1 MKEQSATPNL
11 GAGQRIKFNSGEP
24 ESPVLAI
31 TNAAVPHSEDM
42 RHRMKQ
48 YALTM
53 GIRMVCLALIFVV
66 DGWFK
71 IIPVV
76 GAVVLP
82 WVAVIIANGGADITK
97 QESVELLDAAPLYA
111 LDGQEKVMDD
121 DDASTP
127 AFLTGE
133 IVPESEDTAGLVT
146 DAAESDAPSAEKDLP

>member
-1 MKEQSATPNL
+1 
-11 GAGQRIKFNSGEP
+11 
-24 ESPVLAI
+24 
-31 TNAAVPHSEDM
+31 
-42 RHRMKQ
+42 MKQ

-97 QESVELLDAAPLYA
+97 QDSVELLDAAPLYA
-111 LDGQEKVMDD
+111 LNGHEKGMDD
-121 DDASTP
+121 ADASTP
-127 AFLTGE
+127 EFLTGE
-133 IVPESEDTAGLVT
+133 IVPEPED
-146 DAAESDAPSAEKDLP
+146 AEGTVADAPDTEKKL